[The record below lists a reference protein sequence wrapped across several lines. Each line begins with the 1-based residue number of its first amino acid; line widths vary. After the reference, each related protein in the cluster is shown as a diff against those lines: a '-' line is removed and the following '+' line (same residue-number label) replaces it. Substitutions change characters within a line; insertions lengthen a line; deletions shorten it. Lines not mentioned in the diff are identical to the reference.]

1 MKEITC
7 QECKYFYNDP
17 HLLEKIYHGLNTLS
31 SAWGCVR
38 GDAGI
43 CVKHQVYL
51 FPRGRCKDFVYRE
64 SNSREEYPS
73 SLFEKECGHPPSLS
87 L

>member
-1 MKEITC
+1 MKELTC

-17 HLLEKIYHGLNTLS
+17 HLLEKVYHGLNTLS

-43 CVKHQVYL
+43 CIKHQVYL
-51 FPRGRCKDFVYRE
+51 FPRGRCKDFVYRTE
-64 SNSREEYPS
+64 GSVD
-73 SLFEKECGHPPSLS
+73 KCPPSLLEEESRHWEGLS

>member
-1 MKEITC
+1 MKELTC
-7 QECKYFYNDP
+7 LECKYFCNDP
-17 HLLEKIYHGLNTLS
+17 QFLEDTYHGLNTLS

-51 FPRGRCKDFVYRE
+51 FPRGRCKDFRYGPNSSNVSCGLCEEE
-64 SNSREEYPS
+64 SGQGCAVN
-73 SLFEKECGHPPSLS
+73 L
-87 L
+87 